1 MPITE
6 IDACTPKPV
15 VAEGF
20 NPNCRLPYG
29 LRVEHVAAAM
39 REFVDFLGF
48 VNQQLH
54 GKGTQRLESL
64 LMAANFSSMVGE
76 FMAETIP
83 KHCETLARNRYH
95 NGHPDLVPKNLYP
108 GDAVQYGEEG
118 IEIKASRYIKGW
130 QGHNEEDCWLMVF
143 VFHSNGPRD
152 TYLGKPPTPFEF
164 LAAYCA
170 KLEKSD
176 WQFSGRG
183 SGSRRTI
190 TASVLPSGYEKM
202 TANWVYRSPGW
213 DGRQRR

>member
-1 MPITE
+1 MPVTVTE

-54 GKGTQRLESL
+54 GRGIPRLESTM
-64 LMAANFSSMVGE
+64 MAANFSSLVGE
-76 FMAETIP
+76 FVGGAIP
-83 KHCETLARNRYH
+83 RHCSGLARNRYH
-95 NGHPDLVPKNLYP
+95 NGHPDLLPKGEYP
-108 GDAVQYGEEG
+108 GDSVQYGDKG
-118 IEIKASRYIKGW
+118 IEVKASRYAKGW
-130 QGHNEEDCWLMVF
+130 QGHNAESCWLLVLVF
-143 VFHSNGPRD
+143 DANGPRD
-152 TYLGKPPTPFEF
+152 EFLGKPPKPFEF

-176 WQFSGRG
+176 WQFAGRKE
-183 SGSRRTI
+183 GSRRTI
-190 TASVLPSGYEKM
+190 TASVNSRGHAKM
-202 TANWVYRSPGW
+202 IANWIYRAPGW
-213 DGRQRR
+213 DG